1 MAQIKIK
8 QVEGL
13 QAILDALTSAV
24 TSGSLKSSYTQN
36 SHGFTPGVVLS
47 YVNGSW
53 VLADASSE
61 DTLGRIVVESVTAN
75 TFVGVQQGTI
85 TVNSWDLIPGMYYL
99 VDNSGTGVLEEYD
112 PAVAYPISNPVL
124 QALTSTI
131 GHVLPWRPSVGAIVM
146 EVPVQVT
153 QGNLTPLDSEGNYS
167 PTGITMEY
175 TPYRDGTI
183 NVVVNGVSVNEGDGV
198 KTAEVYFSND
208 GGATAKLIAN
218 VEAGDELYWN
228 AAIAGFELTAED
240 GIDLEYQRTINA

>member
-24 TSGSLKSSYTQN
+24 TSGSLKSSYTQTA
-36 SHGFTPGVVLS
+36 HGFSEGMVLS

-85 TVNSWDLIPGMYYL
+85 TVDSWNLTPGKYYL
-99 VDNSGTGVLEEYD
+99 VDDSGTGILAEYD
-112 PAVAYPISNPVL
+112 PAIAYPISNPVM

-153 QGNLTPLDSEGNYS
+153 QGNLTPSASNGNYS
-167 PTGITMEY
+167 ATGITMEY
-175 TPYRDGTI
+175 TPYRDGSI
-183 NVVVNGVSVNEGDGV
+183 NVVVNGVSVNEGAI
-198 KTAEVYFSND
+198 TFTLIF
-208 GGATAKLIAN
+208 GAYSAAKALAKLSTAPF
-218 VEAGDELYWN
+218 A
-228 AAIAGFELTAED
+228 AAILV
-240 GIDLEYQRTINA
+240 

>member
-36 SHGFTPGVVLS
+36 AHGFSAGMVLS

-85 TVNSWDLIPGMYYL
+85 TVNSWNLTPGKYYV
-99 VDNSGTGVLEEYD
+99 VDDSGTGILAEYD
-112 PAVAYPISNPVL
+112 PAVAYTISNPVL

-131 GHVLPWRPSVGAIVM
+131 GHVLPWRPSVGAVQL
-146 EVPVQVT
+146 EVPVQYT
-153 QGNLTPLDSEGNYS
+153 QSNLSPLASNGNYS
-167 PTGITMEY
+167 ATGITMDY

-183 NVVVNGVSVNEGDGV
+183 NVIVNGVSVNEGDGV

-208 GGATAKLIAN
+208 GGVTAKMIAN
-218 VEAGDELYWN
+218 IEAGDELYWN
-228 AAIAGFELTAED
+228 AAIAGFELSSTD
-240 GIDLEYQRTINA
+240 GIDIEYQRTINA

>member
-36 SHGFTPGVVLS
+36 NHGFTPGLALS

-53 VLADASSE
+53 VLADATTE
-61 DTLGRIVVESVTAN
+61 DTVGRIIVESVTAN

-85 TVNSWDLIPGMYYL
+85 TVNSWNLTPGKYYL
-99 VDNSGTGVLEEYD
+99 VDDSGTGVLAEYD
-112 PAVAYPISNPVL
+112 PAVAYPVSNPVL

-131 GHVLPWRPSVGAIVM
+131 GHVLPWRPSIGATIV

-153 QGNLTPLDSEGNYS
+153 QGNLTPLASNGNYS
-167 PTGITMEY
+167 PTGITMDY
-175 TPYRDGTI
+175 TPYRDGSI

-208 GGATAKLIAN
+208 GGVTARSIAN
-218 VEAGDELYWN
+218 IEEGDELYWN
-228 AAIAGFELTAED
+228 ATIAGFELTVED
-240 GIDLEYQRTINA
+240 SIDIEYQRTINA

>member
-24 TSGSLKSSYTQN
+24 TSGSLKSSYTQTA
-36 SHGFTPGVVLS
+36 HGFSEGMVLS

-85 TVNSWDLIPGMYYL
+85 TVDSWNLTPGKYYL
-99 VDNSGTGVLEEYD
+99 VDDSGTGILAEYD
-112 PAVAYPISNPVL
+112 PAIAYPISNPVM

-153 QGNLTPLDSEGNYS
+153 QGNLTPSASNGNYS
-167 PTGITMEY
+167 ATGITMEY
-175 TPYRDGTI
+175 TPYRDGSI

-208 GGATAKLIAN
+208 DGITAKMIAN
-218 VEAGDELYWN
+218 IEAGDELYWN
-228 AAIAGFELTAED
+228 ATIAGFELTAED
-240 GIDLEYQRTINA
+240 SIDIEYQRTINA

>member
-36 SHGFTPGVVLS
+36 NHGFTPGLVLS

-53 VLADASSE
+53 VLADSSSE
-61 DTLGRIVVESVTAN
+61 ETVGRIIVESVTAN

-85 TVNSWDLIPGMYYL
+85 TVDSWNLTPGKYYL
-99 VDNSGTGVLEEYD
+99 VDDSGTGVLAEYD
-112 PAVAYPISNPVL
+112 PTVAYPISNPVL

-131 GHVLPWRPSVGAIVM
+131 GHVLPWRASVGATVV

-153 QGNLTPLDSEGNYS
+153 QSNLTPLASNGNYS
-167 PTGITMEY
+167 STGITMDY
-175 TPYRDGTI
+175 TPYRDGTV
-183 NVVVNGVSVNEGDGV
+183 NVIVNGISVNEGDGV
-198 KTAEVYFSND
+198 RTAEVYFSND
-208 GGATAKLIAN
+208 GGATAKSIAN
-218 VEAGDELYWN
+218 IEVGDTLYWN

-240 GIDLEYQRTINA
+240 TIDIEYQRTINA

>member
-36 SHGFTPGVVLS
+36 NHGFTPGLVLS

-53 VLADASSE
+53 VLADSSTE
-61 DTLGRIVVESVTAN
+61 ETVGRIIVESVTAN

-85 TVNSWDLIPGMYYL
+85 TVNSWNLTPGKYYV
-99 VDNSGTGVLEEYD
+99 VDDSGTGVLAEYD
-112 PAVAYPISNPVL
+112 PTVAYPISNPVF
-124 QALTSTI
+124 QALTSTV
-131 GHVLPWRPSVGAIVM
+131 GHVLPWRASIGATVV

-153 QGNLTPLDSEGNYS
+153 QGNLTPLASNGNYS
-167 PTGITMEY
+167 ATGITMEY
-175 TPYRDGTI
+175 TPYRDGSI

-208 GGATAKLIAN
+208 GGVTAKMIAN
-218 VEAGDELYWN
+218 IEAGDELYWN
-228 AAIAGFELTAED
+228 ATIAGFELTVED
-240 GIDLEYQRTINA
+240 SIDIEYQRTINA

>member
-1 MAQIKIK
+1 M
-8 QVEGL
+8 
-13 QAILDALTSAV
+13 
-24 TSGSLKSSYTQN
+24 
-36 SHGFTPGVVLS
+36 VLS

-85 TVNSWDLIPGMYYL
+85 TVDSWNLTPGKYYL
-99 VDNSGTGVLEEYD
+99 VDDSGTGILAEYD
-112 PAVAYPISNPVL
+112 PAIAYPISNPVM

-131 GHVLPWRPSVGAIVM
+131 GHVLPWRPSVGAITM

-153 QGNLTPLDSEGNYS
+153 QGNLTPSASNGNYS
-167 PTGITMEY
+167 ATGITMEY
-175 TPYRDGTI
+175 TPYRDGSI

-208 GGATAKLIAN
+208 GGITAKMIAN
-218 VEAGDELYWN
+218 IEAGDELYWN
-228 AAIAGFELTAED
+228 ATIAGFELTTED
-240 GIDLEYQRTINA
+240 GIDIEYQRTINA